1 MNAAPGVDTERRTPQ
16 VRLRPILIT
25 FGVIVLVM
33 VSLRF
38 VAEPMRVSSDS
49 MSPTFTTGD
58 EVLVQKLGAR
68 ARRPSSGDV
77 VVVRSPAS
85 GDLMIK
91 RVAALGGQT
100 VGIADGV
107 LKVDGREVANRKVP
121 HTIPFIMAIDET
133 FDVGVDTRTPVD
145 DKDYQVPFRFTGKI
159 SKLSI
164 RLGPEELMPAE
175 KKATRKKLAERD

>member
-1 MNAAPGVDTERRTPQ
+1 MSAGPGVDTERRTPQ
-16 VRLRPILIT
+16 VRLRPILIML
-25 FGVIVLVM
+25 GVIVLVM

-58 EVLVQKLGAR
+58 EVLVQKLGAH
-68 ARRPSSGDV
+68 ARKPSSGDV

-107 LKVDGREVANRKVP
+107 LKVDGKPVP
-121 HTIPFIMAIDET
+121 EPY
-133 FDVGVDTRTPVD
+133 VDRAQVDGTYFGPVR
-145 DKDYQVPFRFTGKI
+145 VPQDTVFLLGDH
-159 SKLSI
+159 
-164 RLGPEELMPAE
+164 RLGSVDSRSFGPVPVRSIIGKVALRVWPP
-175 KKATRKKLAERD
+175 

>member
-1 MNAAPGVDTERRTPQ
+1 MSAGPGVDTERRTPQ

-107 LKVDGREVANRKVP
+107 LKVDGKPVP
-121 HTIPFIMAIDET
+121 EPY
-133 FDVGVDTRTPVD
+133 VDRAQVDGTYFGPVR
-145 DKDYQVPFRFTGKI
+145 VPQDTVFLLGDH
-159 SKLSI
+159 
-164 RLGPEELMPAE
+164 RLGSVDSRSFGPVPVRSIIGKVALRVWPP
-175 KKATRKKLAERD
+175 

>member
-1 MNAAPGVDTERRTPQ
+1 MNAAPGADTERRTPQ

-25 FGVIVLVM
+25 LGVIVLVM

-49 MSPTFTTGD
+49 MSPAFSAGD
-58 EVLVQKLGAR
+58 EVLVQKLGAH
-68 ARRPSSGDV
+68 ARKPSLGDV

-91 RVAALGGQT
+91 RVAAVGGQT

-107 LKVDGREVANRKVP
+107 LNVEREPVPEPYVDRAQVDGTYFGPVRVP
-121 HTIPFIMAIDET
+121 QGTVFLLGDH
-133 FDVGVDTRTPVD
+133 
-145 DKDYQVPFRFTGKI
+145 
-159 SKLSI
+159 
-164 RLGPEELMPAE
+164 RLGSVDSRSFGPVPVRSIIGKVALRVWPP
-175 KKATRKKLAERD
+175 